1 MKHLLLTTIAA
12 VLLVGCGEAQ
22 QSAPA
27 PESRPEAPTAK
38 APDISIHDAAKAGNV
53 EVVKQLLAAGADAN
67 EDSGFGMPPLQN
79 AAAFGHKE
87 VVELL
92 IANGAD
98 VNIRNLMNLTALD
111 QANILDLTDT
121 IALLRKHGGKTGGE
135 LWAEESILGAAGIGD
150 IGLVKKHLSDGVD
163 VMQRDDM
170 KATSLHHS
178 ATSEVAALLI
188 KNGANVNAKDIGG
201 QTPLHEAVNTGIL
214 KVAELLITKGA
225 DVNAKDESEDTPLH
239 KATRKNNHEMI
250 ELLISKGADVNPKV
264 ASGAKQGKTP
274 LDAANETNHSELAE
288 LLRKHGGKTG
298 EELKVESINEE
309 SSISKKLTAREVA
322 EIMAFNIGHWETNGE
337 GMPVGGT
344 KQAIEMRMEVRWKE
358 EDESLEYKY
367 TMNQNGE
374 VVSYFG
380 HEEYDAAK
388 GVFVYRSKWGES
400 PETTSHASY
409 NPATRTSH
417 AQTVTTKSAAKTK
430 TVTTTKR
437 VGNDKIQ
444 QNLRV
449 FENGQLVYTH
459 DVVSTRIE
467 ENKQ

>member
-1 MKHLLLTTIAA
+1 M
-12 VLLVGCGEAQ
+12 LLVGCGESQ
-22 QSAPA
+22 QSAPVSEA
-27 PESRPEAPTAK
+27 KPEPPTAE

-67 EDSGFGMPPLQN
+67 EDAGFGMPPLQN

-111 QANILDLTDT
+111 QANILDFTDT

-150 IGLVKKHLSDGVD
+150 IELVKKHLSDGVD

-250 ELLISKGADVNPKV
+250 ELLISKGAAINPKDGFGKTPLYWANDETAELLRKHGGKHGTIHDAAYNGDLAGVQAELDKGADVNAKNKLGSTPLHEAAYRGHKEIVELLIDEGADVNAKGENGWNPLHLAAGRGQKEVAELLIANGADVNAKV
-264 ASGAKQGKTP
+264 VSGAKQGKTP
-274 LDAANETNHSELAE
+274 LDAANETNHPETVG
-288 LLRKHGGKTG
+288 LLRKHGGKTA
-298 EELKVESINEE
+298 EELK
-309 SSISKKLTAREVA
+309 A
-322 EIMAFNIGHWETNGE
+322 EG
-337 GMPVGGT
+337 
-344 KQAIEMRMEVRWKE
+344 K
-358 EDESLEYKY
+358 
-367 TMNQNGE
+367 
-374 VVSYFG
+374 
-380 HEEYDAAK
+380 
-388 GVFVYRSKWGES
+388 
-400 PETTSHASY
+400 
-409 NPATRTSH
+409 
-417 AQTVTTKSAAKTK
+417 
-430 TVTTTKR
+430 
-437 VGNDKIQ
+437 
-444 QNLRV
+444 
-449 FENGQLVYTH
+449 
-459 DVVSTRIE
+459 
-467 ENKQ
+467 